1 MSYFVVISDK
11 DKVPNFVFWMKKTDR
26 AYVILKE
33 LVEASEHKLTAPAVK
48 SLNYEAFLKVA
59 SQSMLTYSLSN
70 PSLETPKTLVEV
82 AQIVMHLV
90 DHKVIDEKLVG
101 HELKTRHQVLLNE
114 QTALELSGKRL
125 TTARYYTFDNLLFK
139 IFFSKNNEYFIH

>member
-33 LVEASEHKLTAPAVK
+33 LVEASEPAVK

-139 IFFSKNNEYFIH
+139 IFFS

>member
-33 LVEASEHKLTAPAVK
+33 LVEASEPVVK

>member
-1 MSYFVVISDK
+1 MSYFVVIFDRV
-11 DKVPNFVFWMKKTDR
+11 KVPNFVFWMKKTDR

-33 LVEASEHKLTAPAVK
+33 LVEASDYKLTAPAVK
-48 SLNYEAFLKVA
+48 TLNYDSFLKVA

-82 AQIVMHLV
+82 SQVVMHLV

-101 HELKTRHQVLLNE
+101 QDLKTRHQALLNE
-114 QTALELSGKRL
+114 QASLEVSGKRL
-125 TTARYYTFDNLLFK
+125 TTAR
-139 IFFSKNNEYFIH
+139 